1 MFLYGS
7 VTHRFSV
14 ITLNFDSQVI
24 LDTAPYLK
32 FHNECNVT
40 CRKNTAAVSI
50 HTSRPGL
57 PELLQGLIYSLCQKK
72 F

>member
-40 CRKNTAAVSI
+40 CRKNTAVVSI
-50 HTSRPGL
+50 HTAA
-57 PELLQGLIYSLCQKK
+57 